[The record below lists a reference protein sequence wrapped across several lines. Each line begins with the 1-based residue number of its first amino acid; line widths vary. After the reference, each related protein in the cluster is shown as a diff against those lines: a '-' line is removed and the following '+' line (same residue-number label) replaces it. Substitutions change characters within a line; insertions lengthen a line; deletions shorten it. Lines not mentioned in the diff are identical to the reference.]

1 MTDAI
6 KVGDRVR
13 RVGCPNGELAQL
25 GQEAVVV
32 GFHGSGYAV
41 EYIREIDPGDAALPW
56 PRQEWWFGTRTEK
69 IEQSPATE
77 ERVLPDDS
85 DVRQQ
90 YPLWDGLFAY
100 FPAALCEVARWS
112 KVGGAKWNEDEVRW
126 VRESSTDHENKILRH
141 LLDYDQ
147 VDENG
152 FIEAVALAW
161 RALALCQTELE
172 KRGWAE
178 GRNAKKEKANEHV

>member
-1 MTDAI
+1 MT
-6 KVGDRVR
+6 
-13 RVGCPNGELAQL
+13 
-25 GQEAVVV
+25 
-32 GFHGSGYAV
+32 
-41 EYIREIDPGDAALPW
+41 
-56 PRQEWWFGTRTEK
+56 
-69 IEQSPATE
+69 EQ
-77 ERVLPDDS
+77 RVLPDEAG
-85 DVRQQ
+85 VRQQ

-112 KVGGAKWNEDEVRW
+112 KVGGAKWNDDELRW
-126 VRESSTDHENKILRH
+126 ARESSTDHENKILRH

-147 VDENG
+147 EDENG

-178 GRNAKKEKANEHV
+178 GRRAKKENEDAGV

>member
-1 MTDAI
+1 M
-6 KVGDRVR
+6 
-13 RVGCPNGELAQL
+13 
-25 GQEAVVV
+25 
-32 GFHGSGYAV
+32 
-41 EYIREIDPGDAALPW
+41 
-56 PRQEWWFGTRTEK
+56 
-69 IEQSPATE
+69 TE

-112 KVGGAKWNEDEVRW
+112 RVGNDKHNPGEELHWA
-126 VRESSTDHENKILRH
+126 REKSTDHPNRILRH

-147 VDENG
+147 EDENG

-178 GRNAKKEKANEHV
+178 GRNAKREKANEHV